1 MLRDVPVPEPGPGQV
16 LLRVAGAGARHSDLH
31 LMEFP
36 AGAVPWQPPF
46 TLGHENTGWVA
57 ATGAGVTGWSEGDA
71 VAVYVVWG
79 CGRCKACRLSA
90 ENVCEHVV
98 EVGSLGGGLGRD
110 GGMAEFMLVPD
121 ARLLVPLG
129 EFDPVDAAP
138 LTDAGLTPY
147 HAIKQALPVLAPD
160 APQWSL
166 GSAASAT
173 SPCRSSAR

>member
-16 LLRVAGAGARHSDLH
+16 LLRVAGAGACHSDLH
-31 LMEFP
+31 LMEFS

-57 ATGAGVTGWSEGDA
+57 AAGAGVTGWSEGDA